1 MTARQG
7 WAGPWCSGA
16 QRMAASATDGGVVGR
31 YRWVICG
38 MLFAATAI
46 NYVDRQILGV
56 LKPTLH
62 LEYGWTE
69 TDFANV
75 VFWSQAA
82 YAVGYLGFGKFI
94 DRVGARLGY
103 AAAMVVWT
111 LAHIAHAL
119 VTTLGGFIAVR
130 LMLGLGESGNFPAG
144 LKAIAEWFPKR
155 ERALATGI
163 LTAGS
168 NVGAVLTPLIVPA
181 VTVALGWRAS
191 FVLTGSFSL
200 VWLIFWMKIYRRP
213 EEHPKV
219 GAAELAFINSDREE
233 GPATAGQALGT
244 RSIAA
249 GASARDALAD
259 DAKPIPLRRLLTL
272 RETWAYTLGRFLI
285 DPIWWMFL
293 FWLPDFFAKR
303 YHLNLVD
310 FGPPLAV
317 VYVVSDSGSIA
328 GGWLSS
334 RLIRRG
340 ATVNVARKLA
350 MLIAAL
356 FVVPVMFA
364 MYAHSLWLAVAIVG
378 LATAGHQGFS
388 ANLYT
393 FPSDVFP
400 KQAVASVVGIG
411 GTAGA
416 VGGMLMSK
424 YAGWVLDSIGSYTPI
439 FVVTGTVYLLAL
451 AVIHALSPRM
461 EAVRLAPDRLTPTAV
476 GPDSSRL

>member
-1 MTARQG
+1 LSSTNSSFRG
-7 WAGPWCSGA
+7 GGSGEGGG
-16 QRMAASATDGGVVGR
+16 SDATGGGGVVGR

-46 NYVDRQILGV
+46 NYIDRQIIGV
-56 LKPTLH
+56 LKPTLQ

-69 TDFANV
+69 TAFASV
-75 VFWSQAA
+75 VFWFQAA
-82 YAVGYLGFGKFI
+82 YAVGYLGFGKLI
-94 DRVGARLGY
+94 DRFGARLGY
-103 AAAMVVWT
+103 AAAVVVWT
-111 LAHIAHAL
+111 VAHIAHA
-119 VTTLGGFIAVR
+119 VVSSIGGFVVVR
-130 LMLGLGESGNFPAG
+130 LVLGLGESGNFPAG

-181 VTVALGWRAS
+181 ITLAFGWRAS
-191 FVLTGSFSL
+191 FVVTGSFSL
-200 VWLIFWMKIYRRP
+200 VWLIVWLKIYRRP
-213 EEHPKV
+213 EDHPRV
-219 GAAELAFINSDREE
+219 GAAELAFINSDAVE
-233 GPATAGQALGT
+233 GATTGARAD
-244 RSIAA
+244 
-249 GASARDALAD
+249 GASAER
-259 DAKPIPLRRLLTL
+259 IPWRKLLTL
-272 RETWAYTLGRFLI
+272 RETWAFALGRFLI

-303 YHLNLVD
+303 YHLDLLD

-317 VYVVSDSGSIA
+317 VYVVSDLGSIA

-334 RLIRRG
+334 RLIRYG
-340 ATVNVARKLA
+340 ASVNVARKLT
-350 MLIAAL
+350 MFLAAL
-356 FVVPVMFA
+356 LVIPVMFA
-364 MYAHSLWLAVAIVG
+364 MYADSLWLAVAIVG
-378 LATAGHQGFS
+378 LATAGHQAFS

-400 KQAVASVVGIG
+400 KQAVGSVVGIG

-439 FVVTGTVYLLAL
+439 FVVAGTVYLLAL

-461 EAVRLAPDRLTPTAV
+461 RAVRLLPDRPIPAASAD
-476 GPDSSRL
+476 PSRL

>member
-1 MTARQG
+1 
-7 WAGPWCSGA
+7 
-16 QRMAASATDGGVVGR
+16 
-31 YRWVICG
+31 

-46 NYVDRQILGV
+46 NYIDRQILGV
-56 LKPTLH
+56 LKPTLQ

-69 TDFANV
+69 SAFANV
-75 VFWSQAA
+75 VFWFQAA
-82 YAVGYLGFGKFI
+82 YAVGYLGFGKLI
-94 DRVGARLGY
+94 DRFGARFGF
-103 AAAMVVWT
+103 AAAVIVWT
-111 LAHIAHAL
+111 IAHVAHAL
-119 VTTLGGFIAVR
+119 VTTIGGFVAVR
-130 LMLGLGESGNFPAG
+130 LVLGLGEAGNFPAG

-168 NVGAVLTPLIVPA
+168 NVGAVVTPLIVPA
-181 VTVALGWRAS
+181 ITVALGWRAS
-191 FVLTGSFSL
+191 FVVTGSFSL
-200 VWLIFWMKIYRRP
+200 VWLIFWLKIYRRP
-213 EEHPKV
+213 EEHPRV
-219 GAAELAFINSDREE
+219 GAAELAWINSDREE
-233 GPATAGQALGT
+233 EASAAHDSAGGPARASGPAGDP
-244 RSIAA
+244 AA
-249 GASARDALAD
+249 GDRAVGNRVVGAAAQGNVVDRDAAQGHAAQG
-259 DAKPIPLRRLLTL
+259 DATTIPWRRLLTL
-272 RETWAYTLGRFLI
+272 RETWAFTLGRFLI

-303 YHLNLVD
+303 YHLDLVD

-317 VYVVSDSGSIA
+317 VYVVSDLGSIA

-340 ATVNVARKLA
+340 ATVNVARKVA

-356 FVVPVMFA
+356 LVVPVMFA
-364 MYAHSLWLAVAIVG
+364 MYAHSLWLAVGIVG

-400 KQAVASVVGIG
+400 KQAVATVVGIG

-439 FVVTGTVYLLAL
+439 FVVAGTVYLLAL
-451 AVIHALSPRM
+451 AVIHVLSPRM
-461 EAVRLAPDRLTPTAV
+461 EAVRV
-476 GPDSSRL
+476 GA